1 MFAMNFRT
9 IRGVGPPRVL
19 SSMAMTLSRYHSG
32 MAQLIVRNIED
43 EVRDRLRELARRHG
57 RSMEEEVRD
66 ILRAAVAASPARPAR
81 FGTRAAARF
90 RGRGLKADITELRGK
105 PAVPPELG
113 R

>member
-1 MFAMNFRT
+1 MNFR
-9 IRGVGPPRVL
+9 RVL
-19 SSMAMTLSRYHSG
+19 EGRPRGSVSSLATTLSRYHLG

-43 EVRDRLRELARRHG
+43 EVRDRLREFARRHG
-57 RSMEEEVRD
+57 RSMEEEIRD
-66 ILRAAVAASPARPAR
+66 ILRAAVAAAPVRPAR

-90 RGRGLKADITELRGK
+90 RGRGLKADIAELRGK